1 VTDSSPAGGR
11 RAVGGVDRSWRP
23 TLWRELL
30 GALALLG
37 FYGVVAASET
47 RRHGIAE
54 RNGRDVFQLERWLH
68 IDIEPTL
75 NHWLARQDLL
85 RTIANYEYA
94 ISYVLAA
101 VALLV
106 WLYRRH
112 PEAYRWARTSFALV
126 NLVGIT
132 CFALYPV
139 MPPRLVPDLGFIDT
153 VRLGHTWGSWGSPL
167 VSSANQLAAMPSL
180 HVAWA
185 LWVSVVLVRVR
196 AGRMVQLLSAVHV
209 AGTTFVIMAT
219 ANHYIVDALAGAA
232 LVLACVAVVTAEGAA
247 TVRTNRV
254 PAADAFFLH
263 VENPA
268 APQHVGGVV
277 ILDTTGLPPGEPTA
291 QRLAADIRA
300 RLDALPRFR
309 QRLSAPSRWR
319 RARWVDCPEVDWDW
333 HVPSYDLTG
342 PDGLPAGEQA
352 LYALLDEMAATP
364 FPRDR
369 PMWRFAMVHGFA
381 PGRACAVFLVHH
393 AIADGI
399 GVVLHALKFIEPP
412 YTLPPPERRGPGRL
426 RTAGAIAVG
435 LGQLATDGRPSGRL
449 PHSGTAERR
458 VGLVS
463 VPLDEVRGIARRHNA
478 RLTDVMLTAVAG
490 ALRRAVPDPGVLPAK
505 LRVSVTLMVR
515 DPGSG
520 QEGNATA
527 AVIMDLPLGPGPEL
541 ERLADIAAHSSRLRT
556 GTRALAS
563 RFVMQTVGDL
573 LPPPVHGWFARTVY
587 GGRFFHAVVSNMPAP
602 QVQLYLA
609 GAPMRDV
616 YPMLP
621 LAPGAPLTAGALG
634 WNGQLCLG
642 VELDPA
648 LVADREA
655 FTKAAST
662 VFAELAAASAG
673 SLTASAEELER
684 QSTRA
689 RPS

>member
-1 VTDSSPAGGR
+1 
-11 RAVGGVDRSWRP
+11 VGGAHRSWRP

-30 GALALLG
+30 GALVLLS
-37 FYGVVAASET
+37 FYGIVATFDT
-47 RRHGIAE
+47 RRHGVAE
-54 RNGRDVFQLERWLH
+54 QNGRDVFRLERWLH
-68 IDIEPTL
+68 IDIERTL
-75 NHWLARQDLL
+75 NHWLAGQDVL

-101 VALLV
+101 VATLV
-106 WLYRRH
+106 WLYLRH

-126 NLVGIT
+126 NLLGIT

-139 MPPRLVPDLGFIDT
+139 MPPRLVPDLDFIDT

-219 ANHYIVDALAGAA
+219 ANHYIVDAFAGAA
-232 LVLACVAVVTAEGAA
+232 LVLACVAAVTPAEGAA
-247 TVRTNRV
+247 TVTTNRV

-268 APQHVGGVV
+268 APQHVGGIVM
-277 ILDTTGLPPGEPTA
+277 LDTSGLPAGEPTA
-291 QRLAADIRA
+291 QKLAADIRA

-309 QRLSAPSRWR
+309 QRLSASSRWR
-319 RARWVDCPEVDWDW
+319 RARWEDCPELDWDW

-342 PDGLPAGEQA
+342 PDGLPGGEQA
-352 LYALLDEMAATP
+352 LHALLDELAATP

-369 PMWRFAMVHGFA
+369 PMWRFAMIHGFA

-399 GVVLHALKFIEPP
+399 GVVMHALKFIEPP
-412 YTLPPPERRGPGRL
+412 YTLPTPDRRGPGRL
-426 RTAGAIAVG
+426 RTAAAIAVG
-435 LGQLATDGRPSGRL
+435 LAQLATDGRPSGRL
-449 PHSGTAERR
+449 PSTGTAERR
-458 VGLVS
+458 VGLVA
-463 VPLDEVRGIARRHNA
+463 VPLDEVRGIARRHGV
-478 RLTDVMLTAVAG
+478 RVTDVMLSAVAG
-490 ALRRAVPDPGVLPAK
+490 GLRRAVSDPDVLPAK

-515 DPGSG
+515 DLSSG
-520 QEGNATA
+520 KEGNATA

-541 ERLADIAAHSSRLRT
+541 ERLADIGAHSNRLRT
-556 GTRALAS
+556 GTRALAT

-573 LPPPVHGWFARTVY
+573 LPPPAHRWFARTVY
-587 GGRFFHAVVSNMPAP
+587 GRRFFHAVVSNMPAP
-602 QVQLYLA
+602 DVQLFLA

-642 VELDPA
+642 IELDPG

-655 FTKAAST
+655 FTKAVSA
-662 VFAELAAASAG
+662 VFAELAAAPA
-673 SLTASAEELER
+673 ASAPT
-684 QSTRA
+684 SPARA
-689 RPS
+689 GGLGAA

>member
-1 VTDSSPAGGR
+1 MTDSSPAKVR

-30 GALALLG
+30 GALTLLG
-37 FYGVVAASET
+37 FYGVVAAFDT
-47 RRHGIAE
+47 RRHEVAE
-54 RNGRDVFQLERWLH
+54 RNGRDVFQLEQWLH
-68 IDIEPTL
+68 IDIERTL
-75 NHWLARQDLL
+75 NHWLSGQDLL
-85 RTIANYEYA
+85 RTVANYEYA

-101 VALLV
+101 VGLLV
-106 WLYRRH
+106 WLYLRH
-112 PEAYRWARTSFALV
+112 PEAYRWARVSFALV
-126 NLVGIT
+126 NLLGIT

-196 AGRMVQLLSAVHV
+196 AGRFVQLLSAVHV

-219 ANHYIVDALAGAA
+219 ANHYIVDALAGAV
-232 LVLACVAVVTAEGAA
+232 LVLACVAIVTPAEGAA
-247 TVRTNRV
+247 TVTTNRV

-263 VENPA
+263 VESPTS
-268 APQHVGGVV
+268 PQHVGGVV
-277 ILDTTGLPPGEPTA
+277 MLDTTGLPPGEPSA

-319 RARWVDCPEVDWDW
+319 RARWVDCPELDWDW

-342 PDGLPAGEQA
+342 PDGLPGGEQA
-352 LYALLDEMAATP
+352 LHALLDELAATP

-369 PMWRFAMVHGFA
+369 PMWRFAMIHGFA
-381 PGRACAVFLVHH
+381 PGRASAVFLVHH

-412 YTLPPPERRGPGRL
+412 YALPAPDQRKPGRL
-426 RTAGAIAVG
+426 RTAAAIALG

-449 PHSGTAERR
+449 PTSGTAERR
-458 VGLVS
+458 VGLVA
-463 VPLDEVRGIARRHNA
+463 VPLDEVRGIARRHGA
-478 RLTDVMLTAVAG
+478 RVTDVMLSAVAG
-490 ALRRAVPDPGVLPAK
+490 GLRRAVPDPDVLPAK

-515 DPGSG
+515 DPSSG

-602 QVQLYLA
+602 DMQLYLA

-616 YPMLP
+616 YPLLP

-634 WNGQLCLG
+634 WHGQLCLG
-642 VELDPA
+642 IELDPA
-648 LVADREA
+648 LIADREA
-655 FTKAAST
+655 FTKAVSA
-662 VFAELAAASAG
+662 VFAELAAAPAAG
-673 SLTASAEELER
+673 APTSPA
-684 QSTRA
+684 RA
-689 RPS
+689 GGLGAP